1 MKTFVF
7 KIENGKSDF
16 IDSKD
21 KAAYRRLIL
30 LLESKGI
37 KKFKIVVETLDDY
50 GNLSESQLNLFMV
63 LVSKISEFSGNDRGT
78 VRTTLEKN
86 LIGNNKRVE
95 DLSKSEFSDFI
106 EEAIV
111 FSNEFF
117 DMNIS
122 FNPET
127 NYIEIDKI

>member
-86 LIGNNKRVE
+86 LIGNKRVE
-95 DLSKSEFSDFI
+95 DLNKSAFSDFI
-106 EEAIV
+106 EKAIV